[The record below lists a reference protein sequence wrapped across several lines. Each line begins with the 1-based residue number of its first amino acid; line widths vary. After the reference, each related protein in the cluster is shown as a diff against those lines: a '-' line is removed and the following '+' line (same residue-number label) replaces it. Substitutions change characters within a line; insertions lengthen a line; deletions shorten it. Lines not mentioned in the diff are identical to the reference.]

1 MPTVVLKVSAESE
14 SLKRFIAGLRGAAA
28 TMDEPLVRAAENI
41 TREAWAR
48 ARGLIPSDR
57 GVTAETVGW
66 HVDRRLGG
74 ATGYVGTSDEVAEGL
89 EFGTEPHEIRVRPER
104 VAEYE
109 ARLAAWQPGSG
120 PRPRPPSLRFEGSE
134 GPVFVTHP
142 NAVHHPGTP
151 EYAWLLRAAE
161 GVELDAGR
169 YLQEEVEEHVSQWL
183 SRST

>member
-1 MPTVVLKVSAESE
+1 MPTIVLKVSAESE

-28 TMDEPLVRAAENI
+28 TMDEPLFRAAENI

-48 ARGLIPSDR
+48 ARGLIPTNT
-57 GVTAETVGW
+57 GETAETVGW

-74 ATGYVGTSDEVAEGL
+74 ATGYVGTSDEVAAGL
-89 EFGTEPHEIRVRPER
+89 EFGTVRHDISVRPER

-109 ARLAAWQPGSG
+109 SRLAAWQPGSG
-120 PRPRPPSLRFEGSE
+120 PRPRPPALRFEGSR
-134 GPVFVTHP
+134 GTTFVTHP
-142 NAVHHPGTP
+142 NIVDHPGTP

-169 YLQEEVEEHVSQWL
+169 YQQEEVEDHFNQWL